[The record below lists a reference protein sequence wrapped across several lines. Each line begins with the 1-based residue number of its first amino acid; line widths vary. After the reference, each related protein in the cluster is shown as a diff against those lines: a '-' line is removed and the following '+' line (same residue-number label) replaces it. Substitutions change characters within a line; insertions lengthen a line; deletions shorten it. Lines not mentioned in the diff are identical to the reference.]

1 MIPFK
6 ICTNFFSRSGG
17 TGRHAV
23 LRGQWGKPRAGS
35 SPAFGTTINIKDQ
48 PSMMYRLFLLC
59 VFSVSIF
66 AQSPDEL
73 YSSAQN
79 NLSAGNLETAEAE
92 YKSALEMDP
101 TFAPAYAG
109 LAIVAMRKG
118 DLKQSG
124 SLLKEAIDA
133 DPENKDFRG
142 EFERLS
148 ELNTLMSKGI
158 RSMKNGDAESAFES
172 FRIAYEKF
180 PQYPESVFNMG
191 LTYFRK
197 KDFNEA
203 VNYFNK
209 TLDINPDHKNALTA
223 IKNVAKNSFNQG
235 NQLYKR
241 GDLEGALSSYDKVL
255 DVDKTF
261 YQAHFQIGVIQSK
274 MGNKD
279 LAVSSYEKSIDINP
293 QFYKAYFALG
303 LAKNSMNDIDGAL
316 LSLQSAIDINPGYD
330 KAYGAM
336 GDIYIQQKNYDKA
349 KQTLKMATTVNPN
362 YSKGYAN
369 LGVIYSEEEN
379 WNQAISSLEMAV
391 ALNERDAMSYFRLS
405 GAHNMNGSCDE
416 AVIAARKSTELK
428 NRFGGAWFE
437 LGIAE
442 WCNGSGNKAGALN
455 AFEKARG
462 DRSWRKMAEYEIDK
476 IKNPQKYVK

>member
-1 MIPFK
+1 MR
-6 ICTNFFSRSGG
+6 N
-17 TGRHAV
+17 
-23 LRGQWGKPRAGS
+23 
-35 SPAFGTTINIKDQ
+35 
-48 PSMMYRLFLLC
+48 LLTA
-59 VFSVSIF
+59 SVILMGIVF

-73 YSSAQN
+73 YNSAKA
-79 NLSAGNLETAEAE
+79 NLDSGDLLKAENE
-92 YKSALEMDP
+92 YKSAVDMDP
-101 TFAPAYAG
+101 SFAPAYAG

-118 DLKQSG
+118 DLRQSNTY
-124 SLLKEAIDA
+124 LKEAIEA
-133 DPENKDFRG
+133 DPENKEFRQ

-148 ELNTLMSKGI
+148 ELNTLMGKGI
-158 RSMKNGDAESAFES
+158 RSMKNGDIDNAFES

-191 LTYFRK
+191 LTHFRN
-197 KDFNEA
+197 KDFTEA

-209 TLDINPDHKNALTA
+209 TIEINPDHKNALTA
-223 IKNVAKNSFNQG
+223 IKNVAKNFFNKG

-241 GDLEGALSSYDKVL
+241 GDLEGALSSYDEVL
-255 DVDKTF
+255 NVDKTF
-261 YQAHFQIGVIQSK
+261 YQAHFQVGVIQSK
-274 MGNKD
+274 MGDKD
-279 LAVSSYEKSIDINP
+279 KAVQSYEKSIEINP

-303 LAKNSMNDIDGAL
+303 LAKNSTNDTDGAL
-316 LSLQSAIDINPGYD
+316 TALQSAIDINPSYD

-369 LGVIYSEEEN
+369 LGVIFTEEKE
-379 WNQAISSLEMAV
+379 WNQAIASLEMAV

-405 GAHNMNGSCDE
+405 GAHNMNGDCKSALD
-416 AVIAARKSTELK
+416 AARKSTELK

-437 LGIAE
+437 LGTAE

-455 AFEKARG
+455 AFEKARN

-476 IKNPQKYVK
+476 IKNPQKYVE

>member
-1 MIPFK
+1 MITRFF
-6 ICTNFFSRSGG
+6 ILNIFFSL
-17 TGRHAV
+17 V
-23 LRGQWGKPRAGS
+23 
-35 SPAFGTTINIKDQ
+35 
-48 PSMMYRLFLLC
+48 
-59 VFSVSIF
+59 F

-73 YSSAQN
+73 YTSAKS
-79 NLSAGNLETAEAE
+79 NLDSGDFTTAESE

-101 TFAPAYAG
+101 TFAPAYMG
-109 LAIVAMRKG
+109 LATVAMRKG

-133 DPENKDFRG
+133 DPENKEFRQ

-158 RSMKNGDAESAFES
+158 RSMKNGDIDNAFES
-172 FRIAYEKF
+172 FRVAYEKF

-191 LTYFRK
+191 LTHFRN
-197 KDFNEA
+197 KDFVEA

-209 TLDINPDHKNALTA
+209 TIEINPDHKNALTA
-223 IKNVAKNSFNQG
+223 IKNVAKNFFNKG

-241 GDLEGALSSYDKVL
+241 GDLEGALSSYDEVL
-255 DVDKTF
+255 SVDKTF
-261 YQAHFQIGVIQSK
+261 YQAHFQVGVIQSK

-279 LAVSSYEKSIDINP
+279 LAVQSYEKSIEINP

-303 LAKNSMNDIDGAL
+303 LAKNSMNDTEGAL
-316 LSLQSAIDINPGYD
+316 ESLQSAIDINPGYD

-336 GDIYIQQKNYDKA
+336 GDIHIQKKDYEKA

-405 GAHNMNGSCDE
+405 SAHNMNGDCNLALE
-416 AVIAARKSTELK
+416 AARKSTEIK

-442 WCNGSGNKAGALN
+442 WCNGQGNKAGALN

-462 DRSWRKMAEYEIDK
+462 DRSWRKMSEYEMDK